1 MLFQKSE
8 KNSFEIKNLE
18 SRSRYSQNVSAE
30 HSSISLHEFSSN
42 KSRLG
47 YSLRAL
53 FDIAPALLPVAQ
65 SLASDRSFISNIGI
79 GIHLPEVCSAMRG
92 LLAKQWYEAAA
103 THCAAHIAFLT
114 EPYPRG
120 SLKPIQISLLGVLE
134 DARVEALAIDSMPGL
149 RRLWADFHD
158 VGIDSGHTF
167 EVLQMRLARGL
178 LDPEYVDPHPW
189 VYKGRRMFEEAY
201 KDTQGSG
208 ESSAVALR
216 KIASILGNDIGQM
229 RLQFND
235 REYMVQPSY
244 RDNNQFIWE
253 SKEQD
258 EDRNP
263 LDVNIRL
270 SSDAQSEHDH
280 ERKEKSRPAFEENT
294 QVVED
299 PDDNQPS
306 TTNQYQ
312 YDEWDRLIGRY
323 RDDWCTV
330 LESQANSPGEHA
342 SVPNLQ
348 ENSQLL
354 SQLRR
359 VLHLGTTHE
368 RIRLRARVH
377 GDVLDTDAA
386 LCAAIDRRAR
396 RDPSQKIYQQ
406 YKRRDRDVAA
416 LMLLDSSQS
425 TADICASDGR
435 SLLDLARESA
445 LLTALTLCDA
455 GDTCAIHAF
464 SSNGRK
470 QVNYEVA
477 MEFSKNVSPAAI
489 QRLAGVRSRM
499 STRMGAA
506 IRHATMQL
514 STRRC
519 RQKLLVFITDG
530 EPTDIDIYDHRYLVD
545 DARCAV
551 REAKRKGVVVFCV
564 SLDPSADKYV
574 RHIFGSKNYLVLDQI
589 ESLPR
594 LLPQMILRMT
604 A

>member
-1 MLFQKSE
+1 MQSQKTE
-8 KNSFEIKNLE
+8 KNSFEITDLGL
-18 SRSRYSQNVSAE
+18 RSRHSKNAAAE
-30 HSSISLHEFSSN
+30 HSPIALHEFSSN
-42 KSRLG
+42 KLRLTYG
-47 YSLRAL
+47 LRAL
-53 FDIAPALLPVAQ
+53 FNIESALLPVAQ

-79 GIHLPEVCSAMRG
+79 HLPEASRAMRG
-92 LLAKQWYEAAA
+92 VLAKKWYEAAA
-103 THCAAHIAFLT
+103 THCAAHVAFST
-114 EPYPRG
+114 ERYQRG

-149 RRLWADFHD
+149 RRLWSDFHD
-158 VGIDSGHTF
+158 VDIDSGHTF
-167 EVLQMRLARGL
+167 EVLQMRLAKGL
-178 LDPEYVDPHPW
+178 LVPEYVDPHPW
-189 VYKGRRMFEEAY
+189 VFKGRSMFKESY
-201 KDTQGSG
+201 KDLKSPG
-208 ESSAVALR
+208 ESCVAALR
-216 KIASILGNDIGQM
+216 NMASILGNDIGQM

-235 REYMVQPSY
+235 REYLVQPSY

-253 SKEQD
+253 LKDQD
-258 EDRNP
+258 NDKNQ

-270 SSDAQSEHDH
+270 SSNAQSEHGNGQ
-280 ERKEKSRPAFEENT
+280 KEQSGPAFEKST
-294 QVVED
+294 KVVEE
-299 PDDNQPS
+299 PQNNQPS

-312 YDEWDRLIGRY
+312 YDEWDRLIGGY
-323 RDDWCTV
+323 RDDWCTI
-330 LESQANSPGEHA
+330 LEPQANSFGRHA
-342 SVPNLQ
+342 TDPYLK
-348 ENSQLL
+348 ENGRLL

-359 VLHLGTTHE
+359 VLHLGTTNE

-386 LCAAIDRRAR
+386 LGATIDRRAR

-406 YKRRDRDVAA
+406 YKRRERDIAA

-435 SLLDLARESA
+435 SVLDLARESA
-445 LLTALTLCDA
+445 LLTALTLCDV
-455 GDTCAIHAF
+455 GDTCAIHSF

-470 QVNYEVA
+470 KNHYEVA
-477 MEFSKNVSPAAI
+477 MEFSKSVSPAAI
-489 QRLAGVRSRM
+489 QRLAGVRSRL

-506 IRHATMQL
+506 LRHATMQL
-514 STRRC
+514 LARRC
-519 RQKLLVFITDG
+519 RQRLLVFITDG
-530 EPTDIDIYDHRYLVD
+530 KPTDIDIYDSRYLID

-574 RHIFGSKNYLVLDQI
+574 RHIFGSKNYRVLDQI

>member
-1 MLFQKSE
+1 MLSQKSE

-18 SRSRYSQNVSAE
+18 LRSRHSQSIEAE
-30 HSSISLHEFSSN
+30 HSRISPHEFNSN

-79 GIHLPEVCSAMRG
+79 HLPEANRAMRG

-103 THCAAHIAFLT
+103 THCAAHIAFST
-114 EPYPRG
+114 EPYQRG
-120 SLKPIQISLLGVLE
+120 SLKPIQISLLGVFE
-134 DARVEALAIDSMPGL
+134 DARVEALAIESMPGL

-167 EVLQMRLARGL
+167 EVLQMRLAKGL
-178 LDPEYVDPHPW
+178 LDPEYQDPHPW
-189 VYKGRRMFEEAY
+189 VSRGRSMFLAAY

-208 ESSAVALR
+208 ESSVAALR
-216 KIASILGNDIGQM
+216 NMASILGNDIGQM

-235 REYMVQPSY
+235 REYLVQPSY
-244 RDNNQFIWE
+244 RDDNQFIWE
-253 SKEQD
+253 LQERD
-258 EDRNP
+258 EERNP

-270 SSDAQSEHDH
+270 SSDAKPEHGNKQ
-280 ERKEKSRPAFEENT
+280 KEKSHPAFEKNT
-294 QVVED
+294 QVVEESD
-299 PDDNQPS
+299 TNQPP
-306 TTNQYQ
+306 TTKQYQ
-312 YDEWDRLIGRY
+312 YDEWDRLIGGY
-323 RDDWCTV
+323 RAAWCTV
-330 LESQANSPGEHA
+330 LESQANSVDGHQPD
-342 SVPNLQ
+342 PNLQ

-359 VLHLGTTHE
+359 VIHLGTTNE
-368 RIRLRARVH
+368 RIRLHARVH

-386 LCAAIDRRAR
+386 LGATIDRRAR
-396 RDPSQKIYQQ
+396 RDPSHKIYQQ
-406 YKRRDRDVAA
+406 YKRRDRDIAA

-425 TADICASDGR
+425 TADICISGGR
-435 SLLDLARESA
+435 SVLDLARESA

-464 SSNGRK
+464 SSNGR
-470 QVNYEVA
+470 QQIHYEIA
-477 MEFSKNVSPAAI
+477 MEFSKRVSPAAI
-489 QRLAGVRSRM
+489 QRLGSVRSRM

-506 IRHATMQL
+506 IRHATVQL
-514 STRRC
+514 SDRRC

-530 EPTDIDIYDHRYLVD
+530 EPTDIDIYDRRYLVD

-551 REAKRKGVVVFCV
+551 REAKRKGVIVFCV

-574 RHIFGSKNYLVLDQI
+574 RQIFGSKNYRVLDRI

-594 LLPQMILRMT
+594 VLPQMILRMT

>member
-1 MLFQKSE
+1 MLSQESE

-18 SRSRYSQNVSAE
+18 LRSRHSRNVQAE
-30 HSSISLHEFSSN
+30 HSPISLHEFSSN

-47 YSLRAL
+47 YGLRAL

-79 GIHLPEVCSAMRG
+79 HLPEASRAMRG

-103 THCAAHIAFLT
+103 THCAAHIAFST

-167 EVLQMRLARGL
+167 EVLQMRLAKGL
-178 LDPEYVDPHPW
+178 LDPQYLDPHPW
-189 VYKGRRMFEEAY
+189 VCKGRSMFIEAY

-235 REYMVQPSY
+235 REYLVQPSY

-253 SKEQD
+253 LKEQD
-258 EDRNP
+258 EDRKP
-263 LDVNIRL
+263 QDVNIRL

-280 ERKEKSRPAFEENT
+280 ERKEKNRPAFEENT

-312 YDEWDRLIGRY
+312 YDEWDRLIGGY
-323 RDDWCTV
+323 RDNWCTV
-330 LESQANSPGEHA
+330 LESQANSPGGHA

-386 LCAAIDRRAR
+386 LCATIDRRAR
-396 RDPSQKIYQQ
+396 RDPSHKIYQQ
-406 YKRRDRDVAA
+406 YKRRDRDIAA

-445 LLTALTLCDA
+445 LLTALTLCEA

-470 QVNYEVA
+470 QIHYEVA
-477 MEFSKNVSPAAI
+477 MEFSKSVSPAAI

-530 EPTDIDIYDHRYLVD
+530 EPADIGIYDRRYLVD
-545 DARCAV
+545 DAMCAV

-574 RHIFGSKNYLVLDQI
+574 RHIFGSKNYRVLDQI
-589 ESLPR
+589 DSLPR

-604 A
+604 AQ

>member
-1 MLFQKSE
+1 MLSQKSE

-18 SRSRYSQNVSAE
+18 SRSRHSQNVAAE

-47 YSLRAL
+47 YGLRAL

-79 GIHLPEVCSAMRG
+79 HLPEVCRAMRG

-178 LDPEYVDPHPW
+178 LDPEYLDPHPW
-189 VYKGRRMFEEAY
+189 VCRGRRMFEEAY

-208 ESSAVALR
+208 ESSVAALR
-216 KIASILGNDIGQM
+216 NMASILGNDIGQM

-235 REYMVQPSY
+235 REYLVQPSY

-253 SKEQD
+253 LKEQD
-258 EDRNP
+258 EDRKP

-280 ERKEKSRPAFEENT
+280 ERKEKSRPAFEKNT
-294 QVVED
+294 QGLEE
-299 PDDNQPS
+299 PDNNQAS

-312 YDEWDRLIGRY
+312 YDEWDRLIGGY

-330 LESQANSPGEHA
+330 LESQANSGGGDHPA
-342 SVPNLQ
+342 SNL
-348 ENSQLL
+348 EEKSRLL

-359 VLHLGTTHE
+359 VLHLGTTNE
-368 RIRLRARVH
+368 RIRLRAQVH
-377 GDVLDTDAA
+377 GDVLDTNAA
-386 LCAAIDRRAR
+386 LGATIDRRAR
-396 RDPSQKIYQQ
+396 RDPSHKIYQQ

-416 LMLLDSSQS
+416 LMLLDSSES

-574 RHIFGSKNYLVLDQI
+574 RHIFGSKNYRVLDQI

>member
-1 MLFQKSE
+1 MLSQNNE

-18 SRSRYSQNVSAE
+18 LRSRDSQNVAVA
-30 HSSISLHEFSSN
+30 HSPMSLHEFSSN

-47 YSLRAL
+47 YGLRAL
-53 FDIAPALLPVAQ
+53 FDITPALLPVAQ
-65 SLASDRSFISNIGI
+65 GLASDRSFISNIGI
-79 GIHLPEVCSAMRG
+79 HLPEASRAMRG

-103 THCAAHIAFLT
+103 THCAAHIAFST

-167 EVLQMRLARGL
+167 EVLQMRLAKGL
-178 LDPEYVDPHPW
+178 LDPEYKDPHPW
-189 VYKGRRMFEEAY
+189 VSRGRSMFLAAY

-208 ESSAVALR
+208 ESSVAALR
-216 KIASILGNDIGQM
+216 NMASILGNDIGQM

-235 REYMVQPSY
+235 REYLVQPSY

-253 SKEQD
+253 LQEQD
-258 EDRNP
+258 EDRKP

-280 ERKEKSRPAFEENT
+280 ERKEKSPPAFEKNT
-294 QVVED
+294 QVVEE
-299 PDDNQPS
+299 PDNNHPP

-312 YDEWDRLIGRY
+312 YDEWDRLIGGY

-330 LESQANSPGEHA
+330 LESQSNSVGAHQPD
-342 SVPNLQ
+342 PKLK

-359 VLHLGTTHE
+359 VLQLGTTNE

-386 LCAAIDRRAR
+386 LCASIDRRAR
-396 RDPSQKIYQQ
+396 RDPSHKIYQQ
-406 YKRRDRDVAA
+406 YKRRDRDIAA

-435 SLLDLARESA
+435 SLLELARESA
-445 LLTALTLCDA
+445 LLTALTLCEA

-464 SSNGRK
+464 SSNGRE
-470 QVNYEVA
+470 QIHYEVA
-477 MEFSKNVSPAAI
+477 MEFSKSVSPAAI

-530 EPTDIDIYDHRYLVD
+530 EPADVGIYDSRYLMD

-564 SLDPSADKYV
+564 SLDPRADKYV
-574 RHIFGSKNYLVLDQI
+574 RHIFGSNNYRVLDQI

>member
-1 MLFQKSE
+1 MLSQNNE

-18 SRSRYSQNVSAE
+18 LRSRDSQNVAVAQSPM
-30 HSSISLHEFSSN
+30 SLHEFSSN

-47 YSLRAL
+47 YGLRAL

-65 SLASDRSFISNIGI
+65 GLASDRSFISNIGI
-79 GIHLPEVCSAMRG
+79 HLPEASRAMRG

-103 THCAAHIAFLT
+103 THCAAHIAFST
-114 EPYPRG
+114 EPYLRG

-167 EVLQMRLARGL
+167 EVLQMRLAKGL
-178 LDPEYVDPHPW
+178 LDPEYQDPHPW
-189 VYKGRRMFEEAY
+189 VSRGRSMFLAAYKG
-201 KDTQGSG
+201 TQGSG
-208 ESSAVALR
+208 ESGVAALR
-216 KIASILGNDIGQM
+216 NMASILGNDIGQM

-235 REYMVQPSY
+235 REYLVQPSY

-253 SKEQD
+253 LQAQD
-258 EDRNP
+258 EDRKP

-280 ERKEKSRPAFEENT
+280 ERKEKSPSAFEKNT
-294 QVVED
+294 QVVEE
-299 PDDNQPS
+299 PDNNHPP

-312 YDEWDRLIGRY
+312 YDEWDRLIGGY

-330 LESQANSPGEHA
+330 LESQAK
-342 SVPNLQ
+342 SVGAHQPDPKLK

-359 VLHLGTTHE
+359 VLQLGTTNE

-386 LCAAIDRRAR
+386 LCATIDRRAH
-396 RDPSQKIYQQ
+396 RDPSHKIYQQ
-406 YKRRDRDVAA
+406 YKRRDRDIAA

-425 TADICASDGR
+425 TADIFASDGR
-435 SLLDLARESA
+435 SLLELARESA
-445 LLTALTLCDA
+445 LLTALTLCEA

-464 SSNGRK
+464 SSNGRE
-470 QVNYEVA
+470 QIHYQVA
-477 MEFSKNVSPAAI
+477 MEFSKSVSPAAI

-506 IRHATMQL
+506 IRHATTQL

-530 EPTDIDIYDHRYLVD
+530 EPADVDIYDSRYLVD

-564 SLDPSADKYV
+564 SLDPRADKYV
-574 RHIFGSKNYLVLDQI
+574 RHIFGSNNYRVLDRI

-594 LLPQMILRMT
+594 VLPQMILRMT

>member
-1 MLFQKSE
+1 MLSQKSE

-18 SRSRYSQNVSAE
+18 SRSRHSQDVAAE
-30 HSSISLHEFSSN
+30 HSPISVHEFSSN

-65 SLASDRSFISNIGI
+65 GLAADRSFISNV
-79 GIHLPEVCSAMRG
+79 GIHLPEASRAMRG
-92 LLAKQWYEAAA
+92 LLARQWYEAAA
-103 THCAAHIAFLT
+103 THCAAHIAFST
-114 EPYPRG
+114 EPYQRG
-120 SLKPIQISLLGVLE
+120 SLKPIQISLLGVFE
-134 DARVEALAIDSMPGL
+134 DARVEALAIESMPGL

-158 VGIDSGHTF
+158 VSIDSGHTF

-189 VYKGRRMFEEAY
+189 VCRGRRMFEEAY

-208 ESSAVALR
+208 ESSVAALR
-216 KIASILGNDIGQM
+216 NMASILGNDIGQM

-235 REYMVQPSY
+235 REYLVQPSY

-253 SKEQD
+253 LKEHD

-263 LDVNIRL
+263 LDVNIQL
-270 SSDAQSEHDH
+270 SSDAQSKYDN
-280 ERKEKSRPAFEENT
+280 ERKEKSRFAFEKNT
-294 QVVED
+294 QVVEE
-299 PDDNQPS
+299 PDNNQAS

-312 YDEWDRLIGRY
+312 YDEWDRLIVGY

-330 LESQANSPGEHA
+330 LESQTNFGGGDHPA
-342 SVPNLQ
+342 SNLK
-348 ENSQLL
+348 EKSRLL

-359 VLHLGTTHE
+359 VLHLGTTNE
-368 RIRLRARVH
+368 RIRLRGRVH
-377 GDVLDTDAA
+377 GDALDTDAA
-386 LCAAIDRRAR
+386 LGATIDRRAR
-396 RDPSQKIYQQ
+396 RDPSHKIYQQ

-416 LMLLDSSQS
+416 LMLLDSSES

-489 QRLAGVRSRM
+489 QRLAGVRSGM

-574 RHIFGSKNYLVLDQI
+574 RHIFGSKNYRVLDQI